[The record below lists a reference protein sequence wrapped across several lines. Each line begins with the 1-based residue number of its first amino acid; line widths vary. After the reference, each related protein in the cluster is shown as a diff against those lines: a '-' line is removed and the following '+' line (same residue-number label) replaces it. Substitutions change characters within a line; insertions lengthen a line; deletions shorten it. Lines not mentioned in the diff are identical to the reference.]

1 MLTRVEAINFD
12 WGSNAPAAGV
22 PKDKFSVRWSGRVQ
36 VPTSGLYRFQTV
48 SDDGV
53 RLSVNGVQVIN
64 SWTNHAART
73 DTSVDVNLTA
83 GQFYTVSMEY
93 YESGGKAVARLRWRQ
108 PGTTTYV
115 AVPADK
121 LYAN

>member
-1 MLTRVEAINFD
+1 
-12 WGSNAPAAGV
+12 
-22 PKDKFSVRWSGRVQ
+22 
-36 VPTSGLYRFQTV
+36 
-48 SDDGV
+48 
-53 RLSVNGVQVIN
+53 VNGVQVIN

-93 YESGGKAVARLRWRQ
+93 YENGGKAVARLRWLR

-121 LYAN
+121 MYAN